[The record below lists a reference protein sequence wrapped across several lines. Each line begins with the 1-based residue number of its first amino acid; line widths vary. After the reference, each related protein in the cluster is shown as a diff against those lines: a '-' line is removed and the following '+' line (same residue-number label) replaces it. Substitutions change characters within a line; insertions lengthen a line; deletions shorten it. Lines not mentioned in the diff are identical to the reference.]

1 MMTSVTTP
9 GSFTAEWLTERLR
22 EADHSTAEVKSF
34 VATPIGTGQMGKC
47 IRYELDLAGADES
60 TPRSLVGKFPSDDPL
75 SRQTAVALKSYL
87 KEVSFYRDL
96 QPRLTISTPRCYHAE
111 IDGDGPD
118 FALLLEDMAP
128 AAQGDQLAGCSV
140 DVARVAMQELVGLH
154 APSWCD
160 EEIRA
165 TEWLGAGNEAS
176 SGLIRAL
183 YRAQLPGFFDR
194 YGAHLAPDEAKIIE
208 RVADSKGLPFDPPG
222 EPFAVVHV
230 DYRLDNLLID
240 ATAHPPRVS
249 VVDWQTITVGS
260 PLNDVCYFMGA
271 SLLREDRL
279 SAEDELV
286 RAYHQGLQEA
296 GVEGYAWDQCWGDY
310 RRGAFAGVVMAV
322 VASMIVQ
329 QTERGDAMFTAM
341 AVRHSRHAI
350 DIGADEFLG

>member
-1 MMTSVTTP
+1 MTSVTTP
-9 GSFTAEWLTERLR
+9 DGFTAEWLTERLR
-22 EADHSTAEVKSF
+22 EAGHRTAEVKSF
-34 VATPIGTGQMGKC
+34 IATPIGTGQMGKC
-47 IRYELDLAGADES
+47 VRYELDLAGADES

-75 SRQTAVALKSYL
+75 SRQTAVALKNYL

-96 QPRLTISTPRCYHAE
+96 QSRLAISTPRCYHAE
-111 IDGDGPD
+111 IAGDGPD

-128 AAQGDQLAGCSV
+128 AVQGDQLAGCSL
-140 DVARVAMQELVGLH
+140 DIARVAVQELVGLH

-165 TEWLGAGNEAS
+165 IEWLGAGDEAS
-176 SGLIRAL
+176 TDLIRAL

-194 YGAHLAPDEAKIIE
+194 YGSRLAPDEAKIIE
-208 RVADSKGLPFDPPG
+208 RVADSPGPPFGPPR
-222 EPFAVVHV
+222 EPFSVVHV
-230 DYRLDNLLID
+230 DYRLDNLLIEE
-240 ATAHPPRVS
+240 TAHPPRVS

-260 PLNDVCYFMGA
+260 PLSDVCYFMGA

-286 RAYHQGLQEA
+286 RAYHRGLQEA
-296 GVEGYAWDQCWGDY
+296 GVEGYRWDQCWEDY

-341 AVRHSRHAI
+341 ATRHSRHAI

>member
-9 GSFTAEWLTERLR
+9 DGFTAEWLTERLR
-22 EADHSTAEVKSF
+22 EAGHSAAEVKSF

-47 IRYELDLAGADES
+47 IRYDLDLAGADES

-75 SRQTAVALKSYL
+75 SRQTAVGLRSYL

-96 QPRLTISTPRCYHAE
+96 QSRLAISTPRCYHAE

-128 AAQGDQLAGCSV
+128 AVQGDQLAGCSI
-140 DVARVAMQELVGLH
+140 DVAQVAMQELVGLH

-160 EEIRA
+160 EKVRA
-165 TEWLGAGNEAS
+165 IEWLSAGNEVSAE
-176 SGLIRAL
+176 LVRAL
-183 YRAQLPGFFDR
+183 YRAQLPGFLDR

-208 RVADSKGLPFDPPG
+208 RVADSQGPPFDPPG

-230 DYRLDNLLID
+230 DYRIDNLLIE
-240 ATAHPPRVS
+240 ATARPPRVS
-249 VVDWQTITVGS
+249 VVDWQTVSVGS

-279 SAEDELV
+279 SAEDDLV
-286 RAYHQGLQEA
+286 RAYHRGLQEA
-296 GVEGYAWDQCWGDY
+296 GVEGYAWDQCREDY

-350 DIGADEFLG
+350 DIGADELLG

>member
-1 MMTSVTTP
+1 MTNVTTAD
-9 GSFTAEWLTERLR
+9 GFTAEWLTDRLR
-22 EADHSTAEVKSF
+22 EAGHGSAEVTGF
-34 VATPIGTGQMGKC
+34 AATPIGTGQMGKC

-75 SRQTAVALKSYL
+75 SRQTAVALRSYL

-96 QPRLTISTPRCYHAE
+96 QPRLAISTPRCYHAE

-128 AAQGDQLAGCSV
+128 AVQGDQLAGCSV
-140 DVARVAMQELVGLH
+140 EVARVAVQDLVGLH
-154 APSWCD
+154 APTWCD

-165 TEWLGAGNEAS
+165 IDWLAAGSEVAAE
-176 SGLIRAL
+176 LTRVF
-183 YRAQLPGFFDR
+183 YRAQLPGFLDR
-194 YGAHLAPDEAKIIE
+194 YGSRLAADEARIIE
-208 RVADSKGLPFDPPG
+208 RVADSKGPPFDPPR
-222 EPFAVVHV
+222 ESFAVVHV

-240 ATAHPPRVS
+240 ATARPPRVS
-249 VVDWQTITVGS
+249 VVDWQTVTVGS
-260 PLNDVCYFMGA
+260 PLNDVCYFIGA
-271 SLLREDRL
+271 SLLRDDRL
-279 SAEDELV
+279 AAEDGLV
-286 RAYHQGLQEA
+286 RAYHRGLQEA
-296 GVEGYAWDQCWGDY
+296 GVEGYTWDQCWEDY

-329 QTERGDAMFTAM
+329 QTDRGDDMFTAM